1 MHADFAEGTV
11 TPWRGWE
18 LKASAF
24 YRTFNAM
31 LANEIY
37 VENYG
42 AYLRI
47 EIKLFDKLLF

>member
-1 MHADFAEGTV
+1 MHTGFAEGRLTHGRV
-11 TPWRGWE
+11 WE
-18 LKASAF
+18 LKDSAV
-24 YRTFNAM
+24 YQDFNAM

-37 VENYG
+37 VENYE